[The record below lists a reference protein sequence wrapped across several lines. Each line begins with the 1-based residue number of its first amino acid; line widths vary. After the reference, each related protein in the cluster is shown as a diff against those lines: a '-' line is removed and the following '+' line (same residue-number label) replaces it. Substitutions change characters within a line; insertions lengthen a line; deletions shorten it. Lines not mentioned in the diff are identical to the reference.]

1 MIACRIKEGKDGKGK
16 GGEKRNKGKNEK
28 GHCFQQKQK
37 APSAHSLPA
46 LAEGVRHLI
55 AVAIKCTFT
64 GVLLYARH

>member
-1 MIACRIKEGKDGKGK
+1 MEKEKEGGKETRGKMKKDT
-16 GGEKRNKGKNEK
+16 
-28 GHCFQQKQK
+28 FQQKQK

-55 AVAIKCTFT
+55 AIASKHTFT